1 MFYTAFLIGLFG
13 SFHCVGMCGPI
24 AMALPVRQGNIYSL
38 LINRMLYNL
47 GRAITYSLIGIVF
60 GLIGEGFSLA
70 GSQRFVSIGAGVLIL
85 LMVLLP
91 PRITQKFYLLK
102 PAYDFTN
109 FLKKKF
115 GPLFRS
121 KSQFATF
128 FIGILNGF
136 LPCGL
141 VYIALAGAVASGSA
155 INGMLYMFMFGL
167 GTIPMLFAISVAGNF
182 ISINLRRKVNRVVI
196 PVFMVVLGTLFIL
209 RGMNLGIPYI
219 SPHLQGGKGMTK
231 MEMKH

>member
-1 MFYTAFLIGLFG
+1 MLYTAFLIGLFG

-24 AMALPVRQGNIYSL
+24 AMALPLRQGSIYSI
-38 LINRMLYNL
+38 LINRLMYNL
-47 GRAITYSLIGIVF
+47 GRVITYSAIGAIF

-70 GSQRFVSIGAGVLIL
+70 GSQRYVSIGAGILIL
-85 LMVLLP
+85 LMVLIP
-91 PRITQKFYLLK
+91 QRITQKFYLLK

-121 KSQFATF
+121 KSQFATL

-141 VYIALAGAVASGSA
+141 VYIAVAGAMAGGSA
-155 INGMLYMFMFGL
+155 MNGMVYMFMFGL
-167 GTIPMLFAISVAGNF
+167 GTIPMLFAVSVAGNF
-182 ISINLRRKVNRVVI
+182 IGINLRRKVNRVVI

-219 SPHLQGGKGMTK
+219 SPHLDGGKSMMH
-231 MEMKH
+231 MEMHH